1 MNCRLGL
8 AVTLFLIRCA
18 QAAPPACSAPP
29 EPAVI
34 AFFEEE
40 ASTGEPK
47 RVAAVVEK
55 IDEVE
60 PGKVYRYLLREGEG
74 QRVLVW
80 RGGPPLSGVE
90 GGKRYTFELDYRPG
104 FPDAFTLTVDD
115 GALLLAAMSG
125 QRVFQPPGFE
135 VVPLDSNCPS
145 REKDRCYESIQNRA
159 LRFSRSGREVTLF
172 QGQQESLDGFA
183 VHVLVAEIVKYDSR
197 CADAGRPAF
206 CYIIQRSQ

>member
-1 MNCRLGL
+1 MDCRLAL
-8 AVTLFLIRCA
+8 AATLFLIQCA
-18 QAAPPACSAPP
+18 QAAPPACSAPS

-47 RVAAVVEK
+47 RVTAVVEK

-60 PGKVYRYLLREGEG
+60 RGNVYRYLLREAAGP
-74 QRVLVW
+74 RVLVW
-80 RGGPPLSGVE
+80 RGGPPLAQVDA
-90 GGKRYTFELDYRPG
+90 GKRYTFELDYRPG

-115 GALLLAAMSG
+115 GALLLAANSA

-135 VVPLDSNCPS
+135 VVPVDSDCPS

-159 LRFSRSGREVTLF
+159 LRFSRNGGEVTLF
-172 QGQQESLDGFA
+172 QGQQETLDG
-183 VHVLVAEIVKYDSR
+183 
-197 CADAGRPAF
+197 
-206 CYIIQRSQ
+206 